1 MKISSLKTG
10 TEAGGKHVD
19 TQIVF
24 FINREKA
31 VCHFYNT
38 TQLILVNGHGSSK
51 LVEEFLVPYFESLVD
66 KNTKEIFKYIDEALY
81 TLELGNRRVKH
92 GSVRYKG
99 GSTFNCSRCEHVA
112 GTLASLAKHSG
123 NEHTN

>member
-1 MKISSLKTG
+1 M
-10 TEAGGKHVD
+10 
-19 TQIVF
+19 
-24 FINREKA
+24 
-31 VCHFYNT
+31 
-38 TQLILVNGHGSSK
+38 NGPSSSK

-66 KNTKEIFKYIDEALY
+66 KNTEEIFKYNDEALY
-81 TLELGNRRVKH
+81 TLELGSRRVKR